1 VTPTPQEPPEEGPE
15 TEDSGS
21 STYGSDPSL
30 RGWIDPDDRLWR
42 HPSEVAMG
50 AAGADRAA
58 GAAGGRQ
65 PGIRHPR
72 TMILI
77 GAAATLAA
85 IAWAVVLISP
95 PSDQPTATTA
105 SDNAPDVPLTTL
117 AAQSDQVPSS
127 AEAAGHSMVQLE
139 ADTSHGVISLA
150 GVAVA
155 EGGLVA
161 TTANGLTGLQSIWMI
176 GTDGRRARASVL
188 YTDDSSDLALISVPD
203 DLPVASFADDAALTD
218 GSTDMTLSLTAL
230 TDGTMSLHC
239 QAGSVAA
246 IGTMIGSGP
255 AKGMPGIASTAS
267 SAVSQ
272 EAGDPLLNKQGAVI
286 GILYAAGTTST
297 FLPSEL
303 VLGVADDLRSAGKV
317 SHGWL
322 GVRGT
327 TAPGSGGAEVDQL
340 MTGSP
345 ANGVLAPG
353 DVVVALGSVP
363 IRSMAD
369 LRGRLYVTAPYSKIQ
384 LSVLEGATTH
394 TVDVT
399 LGASP

>member
-50 AAGADRAA
+50 ADRAA
-58 GAAGGRQ
+58 ETRLG
-65 PGIRHPR
+65 GIRHPR

-85 IAWAVVLISP
+85 IAWAMVLISP
-95 PSDQPTATTA
+95 ASDQPTATTA
-105 SDNAPDVPLTTL
+105 SDNAPEIPLTTL
-117 AAQSDQVPSS
+117 AVRGEQVPSS
-127 AEAAGHSMVQLE
+127 AEAAGRSVVQLE
-139 ADTSHGVISLA
+139 ADTTHGVMALA

-161 TTANGLTGLQSIWMI
+161 TTANGLTGLQSLWMI
-176 GTDGRRARASVL
+176 GTDGRRSRASVL

-203 DLPVASFADDAALTD
+203 DLSVAPFSNDATLTA
-218 GSTDMTLSLTAL
+218 GSADMTLSLTAL
-230 TDGTMSLHC
+230 TDGTMALHAE
-239 QAGSVAA
+239 AGSVTA
-246 IGTMIGSGP
+246 IGAMIGSGP
-255 AKGMPGIASTAS
+255 AKGMPGITSTAA

-272 EAGDPLLNKQGAVI
+272 EAGDPLLDKQGAVI
-286 GILYAAGTTST
+286 GILYAAGTSST
-297 FLPSEL
+297 FLPTQL
-303 VLGVADDLRSAGKV
+303 VLGVADDLRSAGRV

-322 GVRGT
+322 GVRGS
-327 TAPGSGGAEVDQL
+327 TAPGSGGAEVEQL
-340 MTGSP
+340 MAGSP
-345 ANGVLAPG
+345 ATGMLAPG

-369 LRGRLYVTAPYSKIQ
+369 LRGRLYVTAPHTKIQ

-394 TVDVT
+394 SVDVT